1 MKGGAAHRV
10 GSGAERLRD
19 CSTLTAI
26 LKRQAAAHMP
36 LTAMCASPAVV
47 LSAQGLLGG
56 VAATVHPAF
65 AHQVPRPRR
74 IPSTRKEKL
83 RIGREMAHAAVSRR
97 TTVYLYTSVARTEGH
112 AAKVWGLSIVQG
124 LVSVAPCQTLSATL
138 TRRRAAGW
146 RIRGGPRGGG
156 RERDHQPRA
165 RHRH

>member
-97 TTVYLYTSVARTEGH
+97 TTVYLYTSVRGCRGARRE
-112 AAKVWGLSIVQG
+112 
-124 LVSVAPCQTLSATL
+124 SVGFVHRSRTGFCRPVPNPKRNPYPSPRSWMANPW
-138 TRRRAAGW
+138 RAAWWWTGT
-146 RIRGGPRGGG
+146 
-156 RERDHQPRA
+156 
-165 RHRH
+165 